1 MVPQQ
6 IRAGHGVRIW
16 PGNTCPGCFID
27 RSMVVRRHSSVT
39 TICPEV
45 SHDGGPRL
53 LLLEGKLEERGST
66 AMRLAAPSLGRARR
80 GAEMAAERDVMR
92 KIKQPATEA
101 QGMNLS
107 TRFKNKTHG
116 RKTKAPCGGA
126 ATGTHTQGHEVQR
139 GSCSGLS

>member
-1 MVPQQ
+1 M
-6 IRAGHGVRIW
+6 
-16 PGNTCPGCFID
+16 
-27 RSMVVRRHSSVT
+27 T

-53 LLLEGKLEERGST
+53 LLLEDTLEQRGST
-66 AMRLAAPSLGRARR
+66 AMRLAAPSLERARR
-80 GAEMAAERDVMR
+80 GAEMAAARDVMWHF
-92 KIKQPATEA
+92 KQPATEA

-116 RKTKAPCGGA
+116 RNTKAPCGGA

-139 GSCSGLS
+139 GSCSRLS

>member
-1 MVPQQ
+1 M
-6 IRAGHGVRIW
+6 
-16 PGNTCPGCFID
+16 
-27 RSMVVRRHSSVT
+27 T

-53 LLLEGKLEERGST
+53 LLLEDTLEQRGRT

-80 GAEMAAERDVMR
+80 GAEMAADRHVVR
-92 KIKQPATEA
+92 NLKQPATEA

-139 GSCSGLS
+139 GSCSRLS